1 MKDDTSYATD
11 IMQFNSVLPFES
23 TIGGERPGSS
33 VPSMLATEAQL
44 DVVFSG
50 GDPGSVG
57 LDAAKALSVDGARG
71 DWAHTGTAID
81 NLTDASD
88 NKIRDVLGSDVQY
101 RPFPKSVSLSGDH
114 AADRMARMTGG
125 GADEP
130 VMEPQDVSGDAGPI
144 MSVTELFA
152 QRDPTMS
159 AFFDLGDPQVSVQS
173 TASEGDER
181 YDATTPQRF
190 QRVPRVGTIEGL
202 SSIKPKSMA
211 LRRELEEVRAQG
223 RVTNSPRLNERPTAS
238 RSAEQMSNPRT
249 KKMENR
255 NPSHAVR
262 GLNLDERVST
272 RSTRGKAAERLLETM
287 E

>member
-50 GDPGSVG
+50 SDPGSIG
-57 LDAAKALSVDGARG
+57 LDAAKALSVGGARG
-71 DWAHTGTAID
+71 DWVHTGTAIAS
-81 NLTDASD
+81 LKDASD
-88 NKIRDVLGSDVQY
+88 NEIRDVLGTDVQY
-101 RPFPKSVSLSGDH
+101 RPFAKSVSLSGDH
-114 AADRMARMTGG
+114 AADHMARMTGG
-125 GADEP
+125 GAEP

-144 MSVTELFA
+144 LSVTELFA

-159 AFFDLGDPQVSVQS
+159 AFFDLGDPHVSVQS

-190 QRVPRVGTIEGL
+190 QRVARADTIENL

-211 LRRELEEVRAQG
+211 LQRELEEVRAQG
-223 RVTNSPRLNERPTAS
+223 RVTNSPRLNARPTAS

-249 KKMENR
+249 KKIEQR
-255 NPSHAVR
+255 KPSKAVR
-262 GLNLDERVST
+262 GLNMDERVSS
-272 RSTRGKAAERLLETM
+272 RSTKGKPAERLLETM
-287 E
+287 Q

>member
-1 MKDDTSYATD
+1 MKRDTSYDAD
-11 IMQFNSVLPFES
+11 IMQFGSVLPFETS
-23 TIGGERPGSS
+23 LGGERNKGGMPTI
-33 VPSMLATEAQL
+33 VATEAQL
-44 DVVFSG
+44 DVMFSG
-50 GDPGSVG
+50 SDPGSVG
-57 LDAAKALSVDGARG
+57 LDAARAMSIGGSQG
-71 DWAHTGTAID
+71 DWTHTGTAIS

-88 NKIRDVLGSDVQY
+88 IEIRHVLGTEVQF
-101 RPFPKSVSLSGDH
+101 RPFPKAGLSGQK
-114 AADRMARMTGG
+114 AADIMTQFTGG
-125 GADEP
+125 GAEP
-130 VMEPQDVSGDAGPI
+130 VMNQQNMSGDAEQI

-159 AFFDLGDPQVSVQS
+159 AFFDLGDPHVSVQS
-173 TASEGDER
+173 TASDGDQR

-190 QRVPRVGTIEGL
+190 QRVARADTIENL

-211 LRRELEEVRAQG
+211 LQRELQELRAQG

-238 RSAEQMSNPRT
+238 RSAEQKSNPRT

-255 NPSHAVR
+255 KPSNAVR
-262 GLNLDERVST
+262 GLNMDERVST

>member
-1 MKDDTSYATD
+1 MT
-11 IMQFNSVLPFES
+11 
-23 TIGGERPGSS
+23 
-33 VPSMLATEAQL
+33 
-44 DVVFSG
+44 
-50 GDPGSVG
+50 
-57 LDAAKALSVDGARG
+57 
-71 DWAHTGTAID
+71 
-81 NLTDASD
+81 
-88 NKIRDVLGSDVQY
+88 
-101 RPFPKSVSLSGDH
+101 
-114 AADRMARMTGG
+114 RMTGG
-125 GADEP
+125 GDEP

-152 QRDPTMS
+152 QPDSTMS
-159 AFFDLGDPQVSVQS
+159 AFFDLGDPNVSVQS

-190 QRVPRVGTIEGL
+190 QRVARADTIENL

-211 LRRELEEVRAQG
+211 LQRELQELRAQG

-238 RSAEQMSNPRT
+238 RSAEQKSNPRT

-255 NPSHAVR
+255 KPSNAVR
-262 GLNLDERVST
+262 GLNMDERVST